1 MYLLKHTGW
10 GILIDLHS
18 VTLNIF
24 INLQIIEVHN
34 FVFSG
39 ALCNELYGTRQYFF
53 WHTSTTLKSDVSY
66 SGCMAMFLFSP
77 ICHKTY
83 IRDSM
88 SYDGY
93 HLTVNIQFVHRHTV
107 VYRFMFLC
115 AGSWVSCQ
123 GELES

>member
-39 ALCNELYGTRQYFF
+39 ALWNEAILLLA
-53 WHTSTTLKSDVSY
+53 HLNNPKSDVSY

-77 ICHKTY
+77 ICHKY
-83 IRDSM
+83 RDSM
-88 SYDGY
+88 SYNGY